1 MAATWLVTLKAALPY
16 IESILAVV
24 APVFTKKKVDS
35 LSSQTDLLQKQID
48 ELQQQYRIADILP
61 LTPMQ
66 QGLLFHATTIQGHHD
81 DVYAMQLDITV
92 RARPAGQSIEAAF
105 DLLDKEREIVVRTF
119 AAVTTPEMHRVWGRR
134 GG

>member
-48 ELQQQYRIADILP
+48 ELQQAAAQNAHNIKDAAEQLKRIVVA
-61 LTPMQ
+61 
-66 QGLLFHATTIQGHHD
+66 
-81 DVYAMQLDITV
+81 LDQ
-92 RARPAGQSIEAAF
+92 AALSLEAANRRHWT
-105 DLLDKEREIVVRTF
+105 LCIIALVMSAGALVGV
-119 AAVTTPEMHRVWGRR
+119 AAVALTR
-134 GG
+134 